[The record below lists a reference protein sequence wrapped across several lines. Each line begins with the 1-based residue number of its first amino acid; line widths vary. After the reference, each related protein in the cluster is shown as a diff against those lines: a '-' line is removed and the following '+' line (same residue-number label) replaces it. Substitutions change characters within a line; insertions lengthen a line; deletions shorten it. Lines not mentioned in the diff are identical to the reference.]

1 MYFLYHKQTGE
12 ISPPIRKGEPSER
25 AINKERDCEIG
36 SGIKWENVDL
46 FYAPDSEFPEDF
58 AKTAPLGK
66 YYINLETGEV
76 EENPGWQLPEEEIEE
91 WL

>member
-1 MYFLYHKQTGE
+1 MYFLYHKKTGE
-12 ISPPIRKGEPSER
+12 ISVPTRIGQPSEK

-58 AKTAPLGK
+58 TENAPLGK
-66 YYINLETGEV
+66 YYINLETEEV
-76 EENPGWQLPEEEIEE
+76 EENKEWQPPEEEEE